1 MSTGGYENCTRG
13 TFYGFSDNANNE
25 FWPGE
30 TVNLQWG
37 AVDNGDRRLNLSLA
51 GWEVKYRMKS
61 SVPRATF
68 TTDSNLYQLVSNTTA
83 NCTLEQYTWAIP
95 SDFNT
100 TNPEYQIG
108 LFDGEANLGDNGIP
122 LNGFISWTP
131 AFYVRPKAE
140 ATSALKTASATGLV
154 TGTGTALHQP
164 PHGNKR
170 INPFKHAWPHLGIG
184 LGVGLGCAAL
194 IALAAFVFFWR
205 RRKDKQ
211 AADLAGDEKGGVDGS
226 DTAELSGTSKSI
238 AELQGGAPA
247 LGSSTGFAE
256 VKPTVSHEIPGAP
269 PEQKGAV
276 VRTGYD
282 QVHEME

>member
-37 AVDNGDRRLNLSLA
+37 AVDNGDRRLNLSLGRVGA
-51 GWEVKYRMKS
+51 
-61 SVPRATF
+61 RATF

-164 PHGNKR
+164 P
-170 INPFKHAWPHLGIG
+170 PW
-184 LGVGLGCAAL
+184 
-194 IALAAFVFFWR
+194 
-205 RRKDKQ
+205 KQ
-211 AADLAGDEKGGVDGS
+211 AHQPIQTRMATVNIILL
-226 DTAELSGTSKSI
+226 THR
-238 AELQGGAPA
+238 A
-247 LGSSTGFAE
+247 LGSAW
-256 VKPTVSHEIPGAP
+256 VS
-269 PEQKGAV
+269 
-276 VRTGYD
+276 D
-282 QVHEME
+282 